1 MSRLFNLQHALMGA
15 MVMALSVAVG
25 NLTAG
30 WEAAGRAG
38 AVQACASFL
47 VIGANTAFSQRL
59 HRCCGLVLAVI
70 GPTAVAVL
78 VASVFHTVSDT
89 PNLIVTLAIVAISA
103 AVNFG
108 VLTMVQERFG
118 TIQPVAL
125 ARRAWA
131 RVRAR

>member
-15 MVMALSVAVG
+15 LVMALYVGVG

-38 AVQACASFL
+38 VVQACASFL
-47 VIGANTAFSQRL
+47 VIGTNTALSQRL
-59 HRCCGLVLAVI
+59 NRCWGPIPAVL

-78 VASVFHTVSDT
+78 VAWVFHAVSHT
-89 PNLIVTLAIVAISA
+89 PNLAVTLAIVTVSA

-108 VLTMVQERFG
+108 VLAVVQQRFG
-118 TIQPVAL
+118 TIQPLAL

-131 RVRAR
+131 RLRVR